1 MNSNKEL
8 NEIFQLF
15 FDYAKAICESFD
27 NSTKKYNNE
36 KMIEKLSQEKK
47 VQNQTLIKIRVEK
60 ALSNDESLYED
71 QYKNLLAAQE
81 IVKSIQ
87 NQKNYQLKEAEE
99 KLSSFTNEFYSGFP
113 SGISEEEK
121 LKLYQIDK
129 LD

>member
-87 NQKNYQLKEAEE
+87 NQKNYQLKEAE
-99 KLSSFTNEFYSGFP
+99 KKNYHLLQTNFIVDFPLEFP
-113 SGISEEEK
+113 K
-121 LKLYQIDK
+121 KK
-129 LD
+129 N